1 MTRVAALLFWL
12 FALSTTPSWAAG
24 EIGYVE
30 DFSGLPGRYI
40 VHRGGQD
47 IPIRLC
53 LPLYKD
59 DTIEALDEKGRVT
72 LRLMDHPDPVVWSR
86 ADKDTKLSTDAP
98 KASSWPDLMGSMLA
112 ALSPFDE
119 QKRERVLTT
128 IRGDG
133 GDFDVPLL
141 QGGQVVAAGQRS
153 LAIGWLKASAVT
165 EISITAK
172 DGRKLVKKAKGTG
185 GLWASPTLNLK
196 PGQYQVT
203 VATGSGEASGTL
215 DVVAPGEL
223 PQAPAELEQ
232 ATVPEPLRHVAQ
244 AIWLGAQDGGRY
256 RLEALQL
263 IADDRGTRP
272 AAVLAEALIAGKSIE
287 LPK

>member
-1 MTRVAALLFWL
+1 MKRLAVLLFWFL
-12 FALSTTPSWAAG
+12 VQWAAPSLAAG

-30 DFSGLPGRYI
+30 DFYGLPSRYI
-40 VHRGGQD
+40 VRRGGQEV
-47 IPIRLC
+47 PMRLC

-59 DTIEALDEKGRVT
+59 DSIEALDEKGRVT
-72 LRLMDHPDPVVWSR
+72 LRLMDHLEPVVWSR
-86 ADKDTKLSTDAP
+86 ADKDTKLSGDAP
-98 KASSWPDLMGSMLA
+98 QASFWSDLMGSTLA

-141 QGGQVVAAGQRS
+141 QGGQVLAAGQRS
-153 LAIGWLKASAVT
+153 LTIGWLKASAVT

-172 DGRKLVKKAKGTG
+172 DGHKLVTKAKGTG
-185 GLWASPTLNLK
+185 GLWVSPVLNLK

-203 VATGSGEASGTL
+203 VAAGSNEASGNV

-223 PQAPAELEQ
+223 PKAPDELMQ
-232 ATVPEPLRHVAQ
+232 ATVPEPLRHLAQ
-244 AIWLGAQDGGRY
+244 AIWLSAQAGGRY

-263 IADDRGTRP
+263 IANDRGTRP
-272 AAVLAEALIAGKSIE
+272 AAVLAEALIAGKTIE
-287 LPK
+287 MPK